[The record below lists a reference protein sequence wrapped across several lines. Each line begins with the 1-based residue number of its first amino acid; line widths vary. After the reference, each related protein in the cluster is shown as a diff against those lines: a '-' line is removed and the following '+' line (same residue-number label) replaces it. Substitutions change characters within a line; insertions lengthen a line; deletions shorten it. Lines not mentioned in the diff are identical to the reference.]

1 MCINK
6 SKNVQTEYKAKACFQ
21 ALLRCSRFSRR
32 SLKLTPQPSDCEC
45 KGRYFFLMKTIKKMV
60 SPDRFAV
67 GNSRE
72 NYVEN
77 LVFTGVSVKGRKWSE
92 ENSLSHQH
100 QQTIPF

>member
-1 MCINK
+1 
-6 SKNVQTEYKAKACFQ
+6 
-21 ALLRCSRFSRR
+21 
-32 SLKLTPQPSDCEC
+32 
-45 KGRYFFLMKTIKKMV
+45 MKTIKKMG

>member
-1 MCINK
+1 
-6 SKNVQTEYKAKACFQ
+6 
-21 ALLRCSRFSRR
+21 
-32 SLKLTPQPSDCEC
+32 
-45 KGRYFFLMKTIKKMV
+45 MKTIKKTV

-77 LVFTGVSVKGRKWSE
+77 LVFTGVSAKGRKWSE

-100 QQTIPF
+100 RQKVLFLV

>member
-1 MCINK
+1 MEIY
-6 SKNVQTEYKAKACFQ
+6 QRPRRQ
-21 ALLRCSRFSRR
+21 APF
-32 SLKLTPQPSDCEC
+32 PFVGEC